1 MIACRGR
8 DNLTAGR
15 SIEDLIRGFLHESF
29 NSSFMYI
36 ISPWVTNFEFS
47 RPFIHYPWVSS
58 TRVLDVIEAIIN
70 KGVEVKVLTRCFD
83 DALRFDVLDL
93 AGKIVNRGSVDDEV
107 KGFIKSQLEDLLGG
121 IEAMLRLSEVL
132 GDNLL
137 FDLGIGDLGRRLH
150 TKLYINDKHAL
161 VGSAN
166 FTKSGIIDSSNWAN
180 WECLI
185 AIKSSETGYGE
196 LLNITKGYLN
206 AARGF
211 SECEGRFMNM
221 LSRFRG
227 LLPRAVGSVM
237 DVIAVLEDLINTLS

>member
-8 DNLTAGR
+8 GNLTAGR

-29 NSSFMYI
+29 NSKFMYI
-36 ISPWVTNFEFS
+36 ISPWVANFEFS
-47 RPFIHYPWVSS
+47 RSFIHYPWVSS
-58 TRVLDVIEAIIN
+58 TRVLDIIEAIIN

-93 AGKIVNRGSVDDEV
+93 ADKIVNRGSVDDEI

-137 FDLGIGDLGRRLH
+137 FDLGIGDLGGRLH

-185 AIKSSETGYGE
+185 AIKSGETGYRE
-196 LLNITKGYLN
+196 LLNVAEGYLN

-211 SECEGRFMNM
+211 SECEGRFMSM

-237 DVIAVLEDLINTLS
+237 DVIVVLEDLINALS

>member
-1 MIACRGR
+1 VIACRGR
-8 DNLTAGR
+8 GNLTAGR

-29 NSSFMYI
+29 NSKFMYI
-36 ISPWVTNFEFS
+36 ISPWVANFEFS
-47 RPFIHYPWVSS
+47 RSFIHYPWVSS
-58 TRVLDVIEAIIN
+58 TRVLDIIEAIIN

-93 AGKIVNRGSVDDEV
+93 ADKIVNRGSVDDEI

-137 FDLGIGDLGRRLH
+137 FDLGIGDLGGRLH

-185 AIKSSETGYGE
+185 AIKSGETGYRE
-196 LLNITKGYLN
+196 LLNVAEGYLN

-211 SECEGRFMNM
+211 SECEGRFMSM

-237 DVIAVLEDLINTLS
+237 DVIVVLEDLINALS